1 LSKSDVILKIYTI
14 LLLGIIYVPI
24 GVLIVFSFNNSR
36 NRAVFT
42 GFTLENYYRL
52 LADERV
58 WSSFYN
64 SIWVAIVVTIASVFF
79 AILLSYA
86 VTRYDFKGKDI
97 LDMLLLIPII
107 IPEIVEALTLLLFF
121 IIIGIPLS
129 PWTIIIGHIAFDIS
143 FAYLVIKAR
152 MAGYDPQYEEA
163 ARTLGADELKTFFR
177 VTLPIL
183 LPGIIAASLI
193 AFVESYDDFIKS
205 YFTRPGGF
213 STLPVHIWSMAS
225 RRGVTVDLNALA
237 TIVVIIAI
245 FFAYIRIKME
255 RWM

>member
-1 LSKSDVILKIYTI
+1 
-14 LLLGIIYVPI
+14 
-24 GVLIVFSFNNSR
+24 
-36 NRAVFT
+36 
-42 GFTLENYYRL
+42 
-52 LADERV
+52 
-58 WSSFYN
+58 
-64 SIWVAIVVTIASVFF
+64 VVTIASVFF